1 MDLLDE
7 LEAMAQAALVSQD
20 DDDIPES
27 AIARWQKLFGYP
39 TAMAE
44 TKITEHRNDPLR
56 FTVSEDH
63 WTVVRDLMEAEGHDH
78 ESYEHSCIRTPRDAI
93 NQRQEMTMKEKRR
106 LRASNVLVKLEG
118 PLHSVQAAI
127 QAASKSSAALT
138 QVLTATD
145 LSRQPSSFFK
155 VNGIDKLAIEGW
167 LRENPYPGFTPT
179 FIRDLNAPKDLSS
192 TSFHP
197 TLGLDT
203 TLPQYRL
210 GSDEIPRPAQKE
222 YPVWYFFY
230 GTLADPSV
238 LAKLL
243 GSDFQ
248 AEYYAAK
255 IRGGALKTWGRYNAL
270 VDDPSRTNLA
280 HGKAVLV
287 QTREE
292 EERLRAYETHVYE
305 VVRCSIEMGS
315 EEPAN
320 GLTFRFITDMMD

>member
-7 LEAMAQAALVSQD
+7 LEAMAQAALLSEY

-27 AIARWQKLFGYP
+27 AIALWQKLFGYSA
-39 TAMAE
+39 AMAE
-44 TKITEHRNDPLR
+44 TKITAHRNDPLR

-63 WTVVRDLMEAEGHDH
+63 WTVVRDRMEAEGHDH
-78 ESYEHSCIRTPRDAI
+78 ESYEHSCIRTSRDAI
-93 NQRQEMTMKEKRR
+93 NQRQEMNMKEKRR
-106 LRASNVLVKLEG
+106 LRASTFLVKLEG
-118 PLHSVQAAI
+118 LLHSVQAVI
-127 QAASKSSAALT
+127 QAA
-138 QVLTATD
+138 
-145 LSRQPSSFFK
+145 
-155 VNGIDKLAIEGW
+155 GW

-179 FIRDLNAPKDLSS
+179 FIRDLHAPKDLSS

-203 TLPQYRL
+203 ALPQYRL
-210 GSDEIPRPAQKE
+210 ELDEIPRPAQKE
-222 YPVWYFFY
+222 YPVWHFFY
-230 GTLADPSV
+230 GTLADLSV

-270 VDDPSRTNLA
+270 VDDPSRTNLVY
-280 HGKAVLV
+280 GKALLV

-292 EERLRAYETHVYE
+292 EERLRAYETHV
-305 VVRCSIEMGS
+305 
-315 EEPAN
+315 
-320 GLTFRFITDMMD
+320 

>member
-1 MDLLDE
+1 MELLDE

-27 AIARWQKLFGYP
+27 AIA
-39 TAMAE
+39 
-44 TKITEHRNDPLR
+44 HR
-56 FTVSEDH
+56 
-63 WTVVRDLMEAEGHDH
+63 MEAEGHDH
-78 ESYEHSCIRTPRDAI
+78 ESYEHSCIRTSRDAI
-93 NQRQEMTMKEKRR
+93 NQRQEMNMKEKRR
-106 LRASNVLVKLEG
+106 LRASTFLVKLEG
-118 PLHSVQAAI
+118 PLHSVQAVI
-127 QAASKSSAALT
+127 QAVGKSSADST
-138 QVLTATD
+138 QVLAATD

-179 FIRDLNAPKDLSS
+179 FIRDLNAPKVLSS
-192 TSFHP
+192 NSVHP

-222 YPVWYFFY
+222 YPVGYFFH

-238 LAKLL
+238 
-243 GSDFQ
+243 
-248 AEYYAAK
+248 YYAAK

-270 VDDPSRTNLA
+270 VDDPSRTNLV
-280 HGKAVLV
+280 HGKALLV
-287 QTREE
+287 HTREE

-320 GLTFRFITDMMD
+320 GLTFRFITDMMDWWKYDYYFLYVCIIKGSLPFISTLQKDEVR

>member
-27 AIARWQKLFGYP
+27 ATARWQKLFGYSA
-39 TAMAE
+39 AMAE

-63 WTVVRDLMEAEGHDH
+63 WTVLRDCMEAEGQDY
-78 ESYEHSCIRTPRDAI
+78 ESYEHSCIRISRDAI

-106 LRASNVLVKLEG
+106 LRASTVLVKLEG
-118 PLHSVQAAI
+118 PLHSVQAVI
-127 QAASKSSAALT
+127 QAAGKSSADST
-138 QVLTATD
+138 QVLAATD
-145 LSRQPSSFFK
+145 LSGQPSSFSK
-155 VNGIDKLAIEGW
+155 INGIDKLVIERW

-210 GSDEIPRPAQKE
+210 GSDEIPRPAQNE
-222 YPVWYFFY
+222 YP
-230 GTLADPSV
+230 
-238 LAKLL
+238 
-243 GSDFQ
+243 

-270 VDDPSRTNLA
+270 VDDPSRTNLI
-280 HGKAVLV
+280 HGKAPLV
-287 QTREE
+287 QTRE
-292 EERLRAYETHVYE
+292 EERLRAYETHFYE
-305 VVRCSIEMGS
+305 VVRWSIEMGS

-320 GLTFRFITDMMD
+320 GLTFRLITDMMD

>member
-27 AIARWQKLFGYP
+27 AIARWQKPFGYS

-63 WTVVRDLMEAEGHDH
+63 WTVLRDRMDAEGHDH

-93 NQRQEMTMKEKRR
+93 YQRQEMTMKEKRR
-106 LRASNVLVKLEG
+106 PRASTVLVKLEG
-118 PLHSVQAAI
+118 PLHSVQPSFK
-127 QAASKSSAALT
+127 QL
-138 QVLTATD
+138 VNHL
-145 LSRQPSSFFK
+145 QPRLKFLQLP
-155 VNGIDKLAIEGW
+155 IYLGW

-238 LAKLL
+238 LTKLL

-248 AEYYAAK
+248 AEYYAGK
-255 IRGGALKTWGRYNAL
+255 IRGGALKTWGRYIAL
-270 VDDPSRTNLA
+270 VDDPSRTNLI
-280 HGKAVLV
+280 HGKALLV

-292 EERLRAYETHVYE
+292 EERLRAYETHLYE

>member
-1 MDLLDE
+1 MDLLNE
-7 LEAMAQAALVSQD
+7 LEAMAQAALASQD

-27 AIARWQKLFGYP
+27 AIVRWQKLFGYS
-39 TAMAE
+39 TATAE
-44 TKITEHRNDPLR
+44 TKITEHRNDPSH

-63 WTVVRDLMEAEGHDH
+63 WTVVRDRMEAEGHDH
-78 ESYEHSCIRTPRDAI
+78 EAYVHSCIRTPRDEI

-106 LRASNVLVKLEG
+106 LRASTVLVKLEG
-118 PLHSVQAAI
+118 PLHSVQAVM
-127 QAASKSSAALT
+127 QAAGKSSADST
-138 QVLTATD
+138 QVLAATD
-145 LSRQPSSFFK
+145 LSGQPSSFFK
-155 VNGIDKLAIEGW
+155 INGIDKLVIERW

-203 TLPQYRL
+203 TLPQYQL
-210 GSDEIPRPAQKE
+210 GSDEIPRPAQNE

-243 GSDFQ
+243 GSDFRPQ
-248 AEYYAAK
+248 YCAAK
-255 IRGGALKTWGRYNAL
+255 IHGGALKSWGRYNTL

-280 HGKAVLV
+280 HGKALLV

-292 EERLRAYETHVYE
+292 EECLRAYETQ
-305 VVRCSIEMGS
+305 I
-315 EEPAN
+315 
-320 GLTFRFITDMMD
+320 

>member
-7 LEAMAQAALVSQD
+7 LEAMTQAALLSEY

-27 AIARWQKLFGYP
+27 AIARWQKLFGYSA
-39 TAMAE
+39 AMAE
-44 TKITEHRNDPLR
+44 RKITEHRNDHLR
-56 FTVSEDH
+56 FTVSENH
-63 WTVVRDLMEAEGHDH
+63 WTVVPDRMEAERHDH

-106 LRASNVLVKLEG
+106 PRASTVLVKLEG
-118 PLHSVQAAI
+118 PLHTS
-127 QAASKSSAALT
+127 T
-138 QVLTATD
+138 QVLAATD
-145 LSRQPSSFFK
+145 LSRHPSSFFK

-167 LRENPYPGFTPT
+167 LRENPYPVSTPT
-179 FIRDLNAPKDLSS
+179 FIRDLHAPKDLSS

-210 GSDEIPRPAQKE
+210 RSDEIPRPAQKE
-222 YPVWYFFY
+222 YPAWYFFY
-230 GTLADPSV
+230 RTLADPSV

-255 IRGGALKTWGRYNAL
+255 IRGGALKT
-270 VDDPSRTNLA
+270 
-280 HGKAVLV
+280 
-287 QTREE
+287 
-292 EERLRAYETHVYE
+292 
-305 VVRCSIEMGS
+305 
-315 EEPAN
+315 
-320 GLTFRFITDMMD
+320 

>member
-27 AIARWQKLFGYP
+27 AIARWQKLFGYS

-63 WTVVRDLMEAEGHDH
+63 WTAF
-78 ESYEHSCIRTPRDAI
+78 
-93 NQRQEMTMKEKRR
+93 
-106 LRASNVLVKLEG
+106 
-118 PLHSVQAAI
+118 VQAVI
-127 QAASKSSAALT
+127 QAAGKSSADST
-138 QVLTATD
+138 QVLAATD
-145 LSRQPSSFFK
+145 LSGQPSSFSK
-155 VNGIDKLAIEGW
+155 INGIDKLVIERW
-167 LRENPYPGFTPT
+167 LRENPYPGFTPI
-179 FIRDLNAPKDLSS
+179 FIQDLNAPKDLSS

-238 LAKLL
+238 LTKLL
-243 GSDFQ
+243 GSDSQ

-255 IRGGALKTWGRYNAL
+255 IRGGALKT
-270 VDDPSRTNLA
+270 
-280 HGKAVLV
+280 
-287 QTREE
+287 
-292 EERLRAYETHVYE
+292 
-305 VVRCSIEMGS
+305 
-315 EEPAN
+315 
-320 GLTFRFITDMMD
+320 

>member
-1 MDLLDE
+1 MELLDE

-27 AIARWQKLFGYP
+27 AIARRQKLFGYSA
-39 TAMAE
+39 AMAE

-63 WTVVRDLMEAEGHDH
+63 WAVERDRMEAEGHDH
-78 ESYEHSCIRTPRDAI
+78 ESYEHSCIRTSRDAI
-93 NQRQEMTMKEKRR
+93 NQRQEMNMKEKRR
-106 LRASNVLVKLEG
+106 LRASTFLVKLEG
-118 PLHSVQAAI
+118 PLHSVQAVI
-127 QAASKSSAALT
+127 QAVGKSSADST
-138 QVLTATD
+138 QVLAATD

-179 FIRDLNAPKDLSS
+179 FIRDLNAPKVLSS
-192 TSFHP
+192 NSVHP

-222 YPVWYFFY
+222 YPVGYFFH

-238 LAKLL
+238 L
-243 GSDFQ
+243 
-248 AEYYAAK
+248 
-255 IRGGALKTWGRYNAL
+255 T
-270 VDDPSRTNLA
+270 P
-280 HGKAVLV
+280 
-287 QTREE
+287 
-292 EERLRAYETHVYE
+292 RLNTMQPRFE
-305 VVRCSIEMGS
+305 VE
-315 EEPAN
+315 
-320 GLTFRFITDMMD
+320 L

>member
-1 MDLLDE
+1 MELLDE

-27 AIARWQKLFGYP
+27 AIARRQKLFGYSA
-39 TAMAE
+39 AMAE

-56 FTVSEDH
+56 FTVSQDH
-63 WTVVRDLMEAEGHDH
+63 WAVERDRMEAEGHDH
-78 ESYEHSCIRTPRDAI
+78 ESYEHSCIRTSRDAI
-93 NQRQEMTMKEKRR
+93 NQRQEMNMKEKRR
-106 LRASNVLVKLEG
+106 LRASTFLVKLEG
-118 PLHSVQAAI
+118 PLHSI
-127 QAASKSSAALT
+127 QAVIQAVGKSSADST
-138 QVLTATD
+138 QVLAATD

-179 FIRDLNAPKDLSS
+179 FIRDLNAPKVLSS
-192 TSFHP
+192 NSVHP

-222 YPVWYFFY
+222 YPVGYFFH

-238 LAKLL
+238 LTKLL
-243 GSDFQ
+243 GSDSQ
-248 AEYYAAK
+248 VEYYAAK

-270 VDDPSRTNLA
+270 VDDPSRTNLV
-280 HGKAVLV
+280 HGKALLV
-287 QTREE
+287 HTREE